1 MARLA
6 PALQD
11 IATALEDINAFR
23 DSPMGTLRINAPRAA
38 CQWVLPPLVSSFL
51 QRHPGM
57 RVEVVAEDRLIDI
70 VAEGFD
76 AGLRFGE
83 SLQQDMVAVPIGPP
97 QRFVV
102 VGTPGFIALHGRPR
116 HPRDLQ
122 ALPCIRIR
130 FPSGQYFRW
139 EFAKRQHA
147 VQVDVDGPLAS
158 DDLSF
163 MVQAAQAGLG
173 LAYTYEQ
180 YAQAALASGQLVTVL
195 VIRRRRHEG
204 LSTIPPP

>member
-1 MARLA
+1 M
-6 PALQD
+6 
-11 IATALEDINAFR
+11 
-23 DSPMGTLRINAPRAA
+23 
-38 CQWVLPPLVSSFL
+38 
-51 QRHPGM
+51 
-57 RVEVVAEDRLIDI
+57 
-70 VAEGFD
+70 AEGFD

-102 VGTPGFIALHGRPR
+102 VGTPGFIARHGRPR

-147 VQVDVDGPLAS
+147 VQVDVEGPLAS

-195 VIRRRRHEG
+195 DDWCPTVPGFHLYHPSRKLMSAG
-204 LSTIPPP
+204 LRAFIDHLRQPGAGDQTT